1 MALLKSRRL
10 DTILGAPVDS
20 LTAEH
25 IEALVPNQ
33 VSEAFDLDFK
43 ATLYGASDKERRDLC
58 GDVAS
63 LANASGGAII
73 LGVEE
78 DAHAVAT
85 GTPGV
90 DLGDGERNRM
100 LQIIASGL
108 APLPALEVIA
118 VPSTD
123 DPARGYW
130 VLAVPRS
137 TRAPHA
143 VVVNDGFRFP
153 TRHGT
158 TIRYLSEPE
167 VAAEY
172 RRRDSRVAELNMRLT
187 DLVSGSLAS
196 VNRDHGPWV
205 LVAVV
210 PEHSGALE
218 INQARLS
225 QMQKEY
231 AGRELFD
238 AGRSGA
244 HFQWV
249 RTRRGKYTVGDGPY
263 ERSESPLPHYG
274 YAELHTDGTGSYA
287 VELVDMASRRRQS
300 TQMPDDPT
308 ADQMVSDEM
317 VALSI
322 LTGLRRLAGHARD
335 TTGAAGTA
343 TLQAHLV
350 PSPGR
355 GVLIGHTRQFGFAD
369 SRSGNA
375 VTESAIAET
384 AAALD
389 ELADPGPAL
398 VATAARLLDEV
409 GTSFGIPEMGQFT
422 LEGEIRRRYWQDS
435 AQLLAWAGDNGV
447 AVTDAVI
454 GSK

>member
-1 MALLKSRRL
+1 MALIRSRRL
-10 DTILGAPVDS
+10 DTVLGAPVDA

-25 IEALVPNQ
+25 IEALVSNRI
-33 VSEAFDLDFK
+33 SEAFDLDFK
-43 ATLYGASDKERRDLC
+43 ATIYGNSDRDRRDLC

-63 LANASGGAII
+63 LANASGGVIV

-78 DAHAVAT
+78 DDHAIAT
-85 GTPGV
+85 GAPGV
-90 DLGDGERNRM
+90 ELGDGERNRM
-100 LQIIASGL
+100 LQIIASGV

-118 VPSTD
+118 VPSAG
-123 DPARGYW
+123 DPARGWW

-137 TRAPHA
+137 TRSPHA

-167 VAAEY
+167 IAAEY
-172 RRRDSRVAELNMRLT
+172 RRRDVRAGELTARLDT
-187 DLVSGSLAS
+187 VVTESLAS
-196 VNRDHGPWV
+196 VDREHGPWV
-205 LVAVV
+205 LLALV
-210 PEHSGALE
+210 PEHPGALE
-218 INQARLS
+218 ISQVRLH
-225 QMQKEY
+225 QMQQEY

-249 RTRRGKYTVGDGPY
+249 RTGRGKYTVGDGPY

-287 VELVDMASRRRQS
+287 VELVDMADRRRQS
-300 TQMPDDPT
+300 TQRPEEPT
-308 ADQMVSDEM
+308 ASQMVSDEM

-322 LTGLRRLAGHARD
+322 LTGLRRLATHARD
-335 TTGAAGTA
+335 TTGAAGAA

-355 GVLIGHTRQFGFAD
+355 TVVIGHTRQHGFAD
-369 SRSGNA
+369 SRSGST
-375 VTESAIAET
+375 VSESAIAES

-398 VATAARLLDEV
+398 VAAAARLLDEI
-409 GTSFGIPEMGQFT
+409 GTSFGIPEMGQFS
-422 LEGEIRRRYWQDS
+422 LDGEIRRRYWQES
-435 AQLLAWAGDNGV
+435 KALAGWASDYGIS
-447 AVTDAVI
+447 VTDAVI
-454 GSK
+454 AGV

>member
-1 MALLKSRRL
+1 MALLRSRRL
-10 DTILGAPVDS
+10 DTILGAPVDA

-43 ATLYGASDKERRDLC
+43 ATLYGSSDKERRDLC

-78 DAHAVAT
+78 DSHAVAT
-85 GTPGV
+85 RTPGV

-118 VPSTD
+118 VSSTN
-123 DPARGYW
+123 DPARGWW

-172 RRRDSRVAELNMRLT
+172 RRRDSRAGELTIRLT
-187 DLVSGSLAS
+187 DLVSRSLAS

-205 LVAVV
+205 LVALV
-210 PEHSGALE
+210 PEHPGAME
-218 INQARLS
+218 INQARLR

-231 AGRELFD
+231 AGRDLFD

-249 RTRRGKYTVGDGPY
+249 RTGRGKYTVGDGPY
-263 ERSESPLPHYG
+263 ERSECPLPHYG
-274 YAELHTDGTGSYA
+274 YAELHADGSGSYA
-287 VELVDMASRRRQS
+287 VALVDMAGRRRQS

-322 LTGLRRLAGHARD
+322 LTGLRRMARHALD
-335 TTGAAGTA
+335 TTGAAGAA

-369 SRSGNA
+369 SRSGNT
-375 VTESAIAET
+375 VTESAIAES

-398 VATAARLLDEV
+398 VATAARLLDEI
-409 GTSFGIPEMGQFT
+409 GTSFGIPEMGQFS

-435 AQLLAWAGDNGV
+435 AQLLAWASDYGV

-454 GSK
+454 GSE